1 MTNLREQIAAALAS
15 KMNSRAASTASTTSS
30 ASNAG
35 RVTRSDG
42 TYTRNGIRYNADG
55 TPVVKAVGMKGI
67 SAALTRSDK
76 RALHSGATAST
87 DDAATISAA
96 LIDST
101 RRDTSAITLD
111 PSQSTALEILRTS
124 DSPYVCL
131 SGAAGTGKTTV
142 VRFFINSL
150 NIQERVLHKGNSIL
164 NVLFLAFTGKAV
176 SQLKAVLPERYHECC
191 MTIHAALGYYPEDA
205 VNSKGEPC
213 KHWVPTYDATNH
225 LNHTL
230 IFIDEST
237 MCNVSL
243 WNKLRAA
250 TLPNCRFVFIG
261 DINQLPPVGG
271 QPILAHALM
280 NYPHGTLEQIHRQSA
295 ESPVLRNAHKI
306 LRCEPIQSEKGFA
319 MLSLPVNGMSAA
331 YKVRDYI
338 KLLYDQGSY
347 DPIQDQI
354 ITGSN
359 DNELG
364 QSTLN
369 ALICPYV
376 NANKPQ
382 KVFLRVTQK
391 YFAVGDKVMYT
402 KNDYERN
409 LFNGTQG
416 IVTAIVPND
425 KCSTV
430 DSLLSLVQPS
440 TISYDFLDQ
449 PIQTAEDLAKYRDR
463 QIAGE
468 EQNLEAD
475 KEDGSV
481 EGHEASHKVTVSFND
496 GSTHT
501 FSLCSELGALQL
513 SYVCTCHKM
522 QGSECRKVIIICH
535 QDNAFIQSREWLY
548 TAVTR
553 AKDSVLLL
561 SSRGSLARTMNS
573 PRISGRTV
581 EDKIKSFYTMVLKN
595 STDEK
600 PIWSAG

>member
-1 MTNLREQIAAALAS
+1 MTNLQEQIAAALAS
-15 KMNSRAASTASTTSS
+15 KMQGRSAPTRS
-30 ASNAG
+30 ASLTAPNG
-35 RVTRSDG
+35 RAPKADG

-67 SAALTRSDK
+67 SATLTRSDK
-76 RALHSGATAST
+76 HALHSGSTASA
-87 DDAATISAA
+87 DDTASISAA

-111 PSQSTALEILRTS
+111 PSQSAALDILRTS

-150 NIQERVLHKGNSIL
+150 NIQEHVLHKGNSIL

-213 KHWVPTYDATNH
+213 KHWVPTYDATNR

-237 MCNVSL
+237 MCNVAL

-306 LRCEPIQSEKGFA
+306 LHCEPIQSEAGFA

-338 KLLYDQGSY
+338 KLLYDQGKY

-369 ALICPYV
+369 ALISPYI
-376 NANKPQ
+376 NSNKPQ

-391 YFAVGDKVMYT
+391 HFAVGDKVMYT

-468 EQNLEAD
+468 DQNLEAD

-553 AKDSVLLL
+553 AKDSVLILA
-561 SSRGSLARTMNS
+561 SQGSLARAINS

-581 EDKIKSFYTMVLKN
+581 EDKIKSFYTMTLKN

-600 PIWSAG
+600 PVWSAG